1 MFLQGLVNLLTK
13 KRQPQTKHR
22 SNPSTH
28 FPALHPGA
36 MVPSKGGKVDK
47 VDGQN
52 ASLPPKVKPWLGEA
66 EAEAKATREYL
77 RFEICDF
84 HCKGLSKTVPLRHRD
99 ELLGFFNVFFPSFK
113 TWGGGWENRTME
125 GVCVCVRVFSKH
137 KISSLNVGDDTLQPK
152 ACRSKKTKECVDW
165 LEIRSWFVWNTHI
178 GISDVY
184 YQRNCCRSYHD
195 VDLAIHGVASWLSY
209 KPDAP
214 CIGI

>member
-1 MFLQGLVNLLTK
+1 MNSTSIHMSGYTKKLWRTRFFELIYNSQPLFLQGLVNLLTK
-13 KRQPQTKHR
+13 KQPQIKHH

-66 EAEAKATREYL
+66 EAEAKAFPREYL

-99 ELLGFFNVFFPSFK
+99 EILGFFNVFFPSFK

-125 GVCVCVRVFSKH
+125 GVCVCVCVFFPSIK
-137 KISSLNVGDDTLQPK
+137 
-152 ACRSKKTKECVDW
+152 
-165 LEIRSWFVWNTHI
+165 
-178 GISDVY
+178 
-184 YQRNCCRSYHD
+184 
-195 VDLAIHGVASWLSY
+195 
-209 KPDAP
+209 
-214 CIGI
+214 